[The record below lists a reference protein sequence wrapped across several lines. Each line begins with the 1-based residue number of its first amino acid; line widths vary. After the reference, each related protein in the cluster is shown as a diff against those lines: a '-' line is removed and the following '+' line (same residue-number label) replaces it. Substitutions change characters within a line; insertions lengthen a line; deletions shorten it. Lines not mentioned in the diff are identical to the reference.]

1 MNNEEKIIKKLED
14 HDKKFIEHDKRFDGV
29 DKRLDKISNKLIEHD
44 NRLNNI
50 EENMATKKDL
60 NRVINTLDEVLNI
73 TRRLD
78 QERVF
83 TQEWIRRIEREVTQN
98 TRDIAK
104 TKRILKIA

>member
-1 MNNEEKIIKKLED
+1 MRYNRNMNNEEKIIKKLED

-60 NRVINTLDEVLNI
+60 NRVINTLDDVLNI
-73 TRRLD
+73 TRR
-78 QERVF
+78 
-83 TQEWIRRIEREVTQN
+83 IRT
-98 TRDIAK
+98 
-104 TKRILKIA
+104 